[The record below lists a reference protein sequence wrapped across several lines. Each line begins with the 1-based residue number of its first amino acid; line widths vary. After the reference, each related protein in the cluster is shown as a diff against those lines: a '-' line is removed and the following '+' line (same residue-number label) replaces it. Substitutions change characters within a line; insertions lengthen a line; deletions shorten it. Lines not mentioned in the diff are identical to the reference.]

1 MKKIIY
7 FSYFLLLVFFS
18 FFSYLFIDPNLVYLK
33 NLYTGFV
40 FENREVT
47 TLLYIVLVMAFFLGY
62 SQILKNIRMIDISSL
77 KLLIGLTAL
86 ILVFSYPAFLS
97 FDIFNYI
104 ATAKTLFFYGEN
116 PYLVM
121 PIEFAGDPLL
131 LFTHAANK
139 IALYGPLWIGLTSI
153 PYFLSFGHFLTIL
166 FSLKVFIALF
176 YLGTIYTLWKI
187 TKNVFSIVFFAF
199 NPLVVVETL
208 MSYHNDIVMMF
219 FALVS
224 FYFLSK
230 RKIFLAMSFLIVSI
244 LIKYATIFLIPVFI
258 YVLIKIVK
266 REKNYWDNIY
276 LISAI
281 LMFTIF
287 LLSSLRVE
295 IYSWYGIWFL
305 SFLSL
310 VQKRKTILY
319 GSLALSLGL
328 LLRYIPFMFF
338 GIYDSSTA
346 ILREAVTFFPP
357 IFLYLLI
364 ILRKFVWAKNT

>member
-208 MSYHNDIVMMF
+208 MSSHNDIVMMF

-295 IYSWYGIWFL
+295 IY
-305 SFLSL
+305 
-310 VQKRKTILY
+310 
-319 GSLALSLGL
+319 
-328 LLRYIPFMFF
+328 
-338 GIYDSSTA
+338 
-346 ILREAVTFFPP
+346 
-357 IFLYLLI
+357 
-364 ILRKFVWAKNT
+364 